1 MRASLLTQATSPL
14 VATLKNLLSTSFS
27 PEHDVAGITDPFLQV
42 KILRFLRVLGRDSI
56 EVSEAIN
63 DILAQVA
70 TNTDASKNVG
80 NSILYECVLTILE
93 IQADA
98 GLRVMAINILGKFLG
113 NRDNNI
119 RYVALN
125 TLNKVVSIDTN
136 AVQRHRATILEC
148 LRDAD
153 ISIRRRALELTYT
166 LINESNVQALM
177 AELLQFL
184 EVADVEFRLG
194 LTTQIC
200 IAAERYA
207 PNQRWQLDTMLHVL
221 RLAGNHIRDEVLAS
235 FLRLVCHASDLQAYA
250 VQRLYAALHEDLSQA
265 SQTLAAVWVMGEF
278 GEVLFDLGHV
288 SVDGVQLDASPRAVI
303 DLFTSLLDSVY
314 AEKDTREFVLTALAK
329 LHTRMR
335 DTAQQARIVDIF
347 QQHVA
352 SVDLEAQKRAIE
364 YRALMDRGSLR
375 DAVLEPMP
383 LPEQKPTLLAAA
395 FVAKPAAVPAS
406 SDLLLDLGGGTSDT
420 APIAPSGGT
429 VQHQQSTQDLLA
441 DIFGGAP
448 AATPTSAPP
457 KASSSDILGL
467 FDAPPK
473 ADVGGM
479 TTALGGLDLLS
490 ETTSAAPAALATQDV
505 YLQHGLHVT
514 FAVQKSGDTAQ
525 IRARFTAAVPID
537 QVSFQA
543 AVPKTQRLQMFPI
556 SNTSIVPGQDA
567 TQEMRISGVTDAPV
581 RLRIRLAFTAG
592 GEAVREQLDWT
603 ERT

>member
-1 MRASLLTQATSPL
+1 M
-14 VATLKNLLSTSFS
+14 
-27 PEHDVAGITDPFLQV
+27 
-42 KILRFLRVLGRDSI
+42 
-56 EVSEAIN
+56 
-63 DILAQVA
+63 
-70 TNTDASKNVG
+70 
-80 NSILYECVLTILE
+80 
-93 IQADA
+93 
-98 GLRVMAINILGKFLG
+98 
-113 NRDNNI
+113 
-119 RYVALN
+119 
-125 TLNKVVSIDTN
+125 
-136 AVQRHRATILEC
+136 
-148 LRDAD
+148 
-153 ISIRRRALELTYT
+153 
-166 LINESNVQALM
+166 
-177 AELLQFL
+177 
-184 EVADVEFRLG
+184 
-194 LTTQIC
+194 
-200 IAAERYA
+200 
-207 PNQRWQLDTMLHVL
+207 L

-395 FVAKPAAVPAS
+395 VVAKPAAVPAS

-448 AATPTSAPP
+448 AATHGPHFAGAPCSAWRW
-457 KASSSDILGL
+457 ASFSCFYFHLRL
-467 FDAPPK
+467 RVPC
-473 ADVGGM
+473 
-479 TTALGGLDLLS
+479 LL
-490 ETTSAAPAALATQDV
+490 
-505 YLQHGLHVT
+505 
-514 FAVQKSGDTAQ
+514 FAVC
-525 IRARFTAAVPID
+525 TAAASLP
-537 QVSFQA
+537 
-543 AVPKTQRLQMFPI
+543 MI
-556 SNTSIVPGQDA
+556 SHRQPDLCGTFLSKCSNIFVGF
-567 TQEMRISGVTDAPV
+567 
-581 RLRIRLAFTAG
+581 L
-592 GEAVREQLDWT
+592 
-603 ERT
+603 